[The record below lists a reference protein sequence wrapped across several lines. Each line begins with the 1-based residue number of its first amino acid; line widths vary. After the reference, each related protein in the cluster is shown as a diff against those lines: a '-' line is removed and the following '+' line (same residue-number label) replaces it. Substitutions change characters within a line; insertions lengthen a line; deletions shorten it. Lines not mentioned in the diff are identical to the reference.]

1 MKAEAASKRNM
12 PIRTSKLHDVFVKD
26 TQLRIKSESFSTMSL
41 KRFRKR
47 LSKRMPDITPN
58 SPPESALKPVIMAQ
72 RVPPSSAPNGVPPGQ
87 HPHRTSQP
95 AWPLRIQVL
104 PQEGIQALVHHHT
117 ILTPVSGLI
126 HCWTYISQG
135 LIKMGQ
141 KEIVFTIRRRV
152 ESEREHEFPQEPI
165 RWYEM
170 VYSAARQ
177 GRIVDEF
184 QRTEFRAPSF
194 LGRPDIPWIVYAA
207 KCPIDNVP
215 GSFFPPD
222 WLQAIPLL
230 APEAEVASGY
240 GVMRALGHLG
250 YSQRWFPWP
259 SWFDRDRKPCVDP
272 SQMEGSIRAQVSH
285 AMIPGL
291 SAVKKGQDIV
301 LYIPER
307 AESGIKQA
315 LDTFAPDAALP
326 LDCVAHKDADS
337 GLLWCNTDTQPR
349 GYAAGTANSCL
360 NLNSI
365 TFCPCQEE
373 DSLRLFEDG
382 YIGWSNHPAAFLQL
396 FLVNSS

>member
-1 MKAEAASKRNM
+1 MSDIVQSPPPEPA
-12 PIRTSKLHDVFVKD
+12 P
-26 TQLRIKSESFSTMSL
+26 KSLMMSQQAPPDGDPPG
-41 KRFRKR
+41 RHAH
-47 LSKRMPDITPN
+47 RMP
-58 SPPESALKPVIMAQ
+58 Q
-72 RVPPSSAPNGVPPGQ
+72 
-87 HPHRTSQP
+87 TS
-95 AWPLRIQVL
+95 WPLTIQVL

-135 LIKMGQ
+135 LIKAGQ
-141 KEIVFTIRRRV
+141 KEIVFTIRRKV
-152 ESEREHEFPQEPI
+152 EAEREHEFPQEPI
-165 RWYEM
+165 QWYEM

-177 GRIVDEF
+177 GLIVDEF

-207 KCPIDNVP
+207 KCPIDNVT
-215 GSFFPPD
+215 GSFFPPE

-240 GVMRALGHLG
+240 GVMRALSHLG

-259 SWFDRDRKPCVDP
+259 AWFDRDRKPCIEP
-272 SQMEGSIRAQVSH
+272 SQMQGSIRAQVSH

-307 AESGIKQA
+307 AEDGIKQA
-315 LDTFAPDAALP
+315 LDTFGPDAALP
-326 LDCVAHKDADS
+326 LDCIAHRDADS
-337 GLLWCNTDTQPR
+337 GLLWCNTDTEPR
-349 GYAAGTANSCL
+349 GYAAGTSNSCL

-382 YIGWSNHPAAFLQL
+382 YIGVSNPPMPFPHSIRF
-396 FLVNSS
+396 